1 MSRRTGRGKFR
12 PRARILKLLGEEL
25 ITDEV
30 IALVELVKNSYD
42 ADANNVTVHLENI
55 TTVEDGKITIRDD
68 GLGMSLDTVLS
79 AWLEPG
85 TSFRK
90 SQREAGE
97 RSKKYKRKLLGE
109 KGVGRFAAQKL
120 GTMITLTT
128 RNEYLT
134 EDGEW
139 VLSDEE
145 IIIEVDWSVFDED
158 KYLSDVEVG
167 YSITSPNEFR
177 ESSGTLIEINFIR
190 SDWTKN
196 KVLNL
201 AQQLEGL
208 ESPFSDREKQDGPAV
223 FNLDLKCKDFS
234 EIIENIRPVSELL
247 KDAIYKFTGSVN
259 EEGIL
264 NAYYEFYNPAFPQLK
279 RPFGITDLDI
289 RDPEYFEENKEIR
302 VPKCGRLDFEYY
314 VWDLDSK
321 TLSETITRKTYNEFI
336 KPHTGLRVY
345 RDGFRVWPY
354 GEPGND
360 WLNMDSRRVNNPKK
374 VFSNNQIIGMVEIT
388 VEQNPKLKDKTD
400 REGLILNNE
409 YNDFTNIVLSSISE
423 FEILRRRDKD
433 IIDNLR
439 VGKGKQIDDTINEI
453 EKLETR
459 MKKDAVWDK
468 YKNFLSNIEKAYHI
482 EITNTLEPLIVSA
495 GIGIAYQMPAHE
507 ISIQIDSAKDL
518 LNQFKSELVFLD
530 IGGSVADRVPNLFEL
545 LDNVGQIAEGALE
558 LTRRKSSEVKLR
570 NVIEF
575 SRYIKEPEMKRNGIT
590 YVYNELEE
598 ITIKGY
604 QNLIMSCLLNI
615 FDNSIYWL
623 RKKAENRI
631 VKVTTKTIENEP
643 TIIISDNGPGIDR
656 SDIAFLGEAY
666 YTKKPHG
673 TGLGLFICK
682 RAMKRNIGRLDF
694 GFYPN
699 DPDYLEGANVVLTF
713 SKEVRII

>member
-1 MSRRTGRGKFR
+1 MSRKTGRGKFR

-55 TTVEDGKITIRDD
+55 TSIEDGKITIRDD

-97 RSKKYKRKLLGE
+97 RSIKYKRKLLGE

-139 VLSDEE
+139 ILSDEE

-158 KYLSDVEVG
+158 KYLTDVEVE
-167 YSITSPNEFR
+167 YIITSPTDFK
-177 ESSGTLIEINFIR
+177 ESSGTIIEINFIR

-201 AQQLEGL
+201 AQKLEGL
-208 ESPFSDREKQDGPAV
+208 KSPFIDMEKQDETAV
-223 FNLDLKCKDFS
+223 FNLDLKCNVFS
-234 EIIENIRPVSELL
+234 ELIENIRPVSELL
-247 KDAIYKFTGSVN
+247 KDAIYKFSGSVN
-259 EEGIL
+259 EEGAL
-264 NAYYEFYNPAFPQLK
+264 NAYYEFINPAFPQLK
-279 RPFGITDLDI
+279 RTVVIPDLDI
-289 RDPEYFEENKEIR
+289 RDPDLFEKNNKTRAPI
-302 VPKCGRLDFEYY
+302 CGRLDFEYY

-321 TLSETITRKTYNEFI
+321 TLSETVSRKTYNEVI
-336 KPHTGLRVY
+336 RPHTGVRIY

-360 WLNMDSRRVNNPKK
+360 WLNMDSRRVNNPRKA
-374 VFSNNQIIGMVEIT
+374 FSNNQIIGLVEIT
-388 VEQNPKLKDKTD
+388 AEQNPQLKDKTD
-400 REGLILNNE
+400 REGLMLNNE
-409 YNDFTNIVLSSISE
+409 YNDFTNIVLSSINE

-433 IIDNLR
+433 VIDNLR
-439 VGKGKQIDDTINEI
+439 AGKGKQIDDTINELK
-453 EKLETR
+453 KLETR

-468 YKNFLSNIEKAYHI
+468 YKIFISNIEKAYAV

-518 LNQFKSELVFLD
+518 LNQFKEELVFLD
-530 IGGSVADRVPNLFEL
+530 IGGRVADRVPNLYEL
-545 LDNVGQIAEGALE
+545 LDNVEDIAKGALE
-558 LTRRKSSEVKLR
+558 LTRRKASEVKLR

-575 SRYIKEPEMKRNGIT
+575 SRYIKEPEMKRNEIT
-590 YVYNELEE
+590 YVFNELEE
-598 ITIKGY
+598 ITITGY

-623 RKKAENRI
+623 RKKEENRI
-631 VKVTTKTIENEP
+631 IKVTTKIIENEP

-666 YTKKPHG
+666 YTKKPYG

-682 RAMKRNIGRLDF
+682 RAMKRNEGRLDF

>member
-1 MSRRTGRGKFR
+1 MSIRTGHAKFR

-42 ADANNVTVHLENI
+42 ADANNVTIQLDDI
-55 TTVEDGKITIRDD
+55 TSVEDGKITIRDD
-68 GLGMSLDTVLS
+68 GLGMSLDTVLN

-90 SQREAGE
+90 AQREAGE
-97 RSKKYKRKLLGE
+97 RTKKYKRKILGE

-120 GTMITLTT
+120 GRMISLTT
-128 RNEYLT
+128 RNKYLNKN
-134 EDGEW
+134 EEW

-145 IIIEVDWSVFDED
+145 ILIEIDWSVFDEN
-158 KYLSDVEVG
+158 KYLSDIEVE
-167 YSITSPNEFR
+167 YIISSPTEFR
-177 ESSGTLIEINFIR
+177 DSCGTLIEINFIQ
-190 SDWTKN
+190 SEWTKN

-201 AQQLEGL
+201 AQKLQGL
-208 ESPFSDREKQDGPAV
+208 ESPFIDREKQDESV
-223 FNLDLKCKDFS
+223 IFNLNLKCKVFS

-247 KDAIYKFTGSVN
+247 KDAIYKFEGSVN

-264 NAYYEFYNPAFPQLK
+264 NAYYEFTNPAFPRLK
-279 RPFGITDLDI
+279 KSLAISNLDI
-289 RDPEYFEENKEIR
+289 RDPDIFEENKETR
-302 VPKCGRLDFEYY
+302 APKCGRLDFEYY

-321 TLSETITRKTYNEFI
+321 TLSETITRKTYVEYI
-336 KPHTGLRVY
+336 KPHTGIRVY

-354 GEPGND
+354 GELGND

-374 VFSNNQIIGMVEIT
+374 VFSNNQIIGRVGIT
-388 VEQNPKLKDKTD
+388 AEQNPKLKDKTD
-400 REGLILNNE
+400 REGLILTTE
-409 YNDFTNIVLSSISE
+409 YNDFVNIILSSINE
-423 FEILRRRDKD
+423 FEILRRKDKD

-439 VGKGKQIDDTINEI
+439 VGKRKQIDDTINEI
-453 EKLETR
+453 KKLETR
-459 MKKDAVWDK
+459 MKKDDILDK
-468 YKNFLSNIEKAYHI
+468 YKKFLSNIEKAYAI

-507 ISIQIDSAKDL
+507 ISLQIESAKDL

-530 IGGSVADRVPNLFEL
+530 IGGRVANRVPNLFEL
-545 LDNVGQIAEGALE
+545 LDNVDHIAKGALE

-570 NVIEF
+570 HVIEF
-575 SRYIKEPEMKRNGIT
+575 SRYIKEPEMKRHGIT
-590 YVYNELEE
+590 YVFNELED
-598 ITIKGY
+598 ITINGY
-604 QNLIMSCLLNI
+604 QNLIMSCLLNV

-631 VKVTTKTIENEP
+631 IKVTTKIIDNEP

-656 SDIAFLGEAY
+656 AAIEYLGEAY
-666 YTKKPHG
+666 YTTKPHG

-682 RAMKRNIGRLDF
+682 RAMKRNEGRLEF

-699 DPDYLEGANVVLTF
+699 DPDYLEGANVVLFF
-713 SKEVRII
+713 SKEVRIF